1 MDDTTNKCKACK
13 RLVGNKTKITIMKS
27 IGSLC
32 IAKCIHV
39 PKMFIGWFSTFYF
52 YIFVSF

>member
-27 IGSLC
+27 IGSLY